1 MELRKRNIDE
11 RIEAWAIKQM
21 APGGIFFQY
30 KEDCSIK
37 TVAEIAD
44 DYLANDQYIQ
54 DEVRNIIIDKLTGI
68 MGKNGLLRV

>member
-1 MELRKRNIDE
+1 
-11 RIEAWAIKQM
+11 M

-30 KEDCSIK
+30 KEVSSIK

-54 DEVRNIIIDKLTGI
+54 DEVRNIIIDKLLEI
-68 MGKNGLLRV
+68 MGKN

>member
-1 MELRKRNIDE
+1 MELRKRTIDE
-11 RIEAWAIKQM
+11 RIEVWAIKQM

-30 KEDCSIK
+30 KEVSSIK

-54 DEVRNIIIDKLTGI
+54 DEVRNIIIDKLLEI
-68 MGKNGLLRV
+68 MGKN